1 MSPEQ
6 GSPRRELEKRAGLLR
21 RLLPVMIGLT
31 VLAVVVNVCWWFS
44 KPSLEPLP
52 IVATDRMTPRIRM
65 LIQEA
70 TAQVMRHNDSAAAW
84 GDLGAIYFVHTM
96 TPEAAACFRNAER
109 LDPADYRWPYLLGI
123 SVLNTDGE
131 QALDC
136 YRRSAQRCG
145 NKAHVQ
151 LRLAEAL
158 IDKGELEEAAVQVE
172 SVLGH
177 APSNPRVQF
186 AKARLLLAQGD
197 LEQAKSWAMRSA
209 AAAPDKR
216 TPHLLVAQLC
226 RRTQDAAGEERALKA
241 LEKFADDFTAWE
253 DPDTAALYPLR
264 QDGTARLARAEDLAK
279 SGQTA
284 TLKETLSEIATGSDG
299 AAATS
304 QLAWILD
311 QEGNYRASEA
321 LLRHQLLRFPN
332 DERLHFQ
339 LGVVGFLQEKYPE
352 AEAAFRRV
360 VELKPDFVDA
370 WYNLGLTLLKL
381 EKPGDARVAFAA
393 AVRLS
398 PSKAVARINL
408 AELLLADGR
417 YKEAREHLEA
427 AIKVAPEEKLAR
439 ELLQR
444 AKAGGK

>member
-1 MSPEQ
+1 M
-6 GSPRRELEKRAGLLR
+6 R
-21 RLLPVMIGLT
+21 RLVPVLFGLT
-31 VLAVVVNVCWWFS
+31 VLAVAVNVYWWFS
-44 KPSLEPLP
+44 MPSLEPLP
-52 IVATDRMTPRIRM
+52 VVATDRMTPRIRE
-65 LIQEA
+65 LIQTA
-70 TAQVMRHNDSAAAW
+70 TAEVMRQDHSAVAW
-84 GDLGAIYFVHTM
+84 GDLGAVYFVHSM
-96 TPEAAACFRNAER
+96 MPEAVACFRNAEV
-109 LDPADYRWPYLLGI
+109 LDPVDYRWPYLLGI
-123 SVLNTDGE
+123 CLLNTDRE
-131 QALDC
+131 ESLDC

-145 NKAHVQ
+145 QKAHVQ

-158 IDKGELEEAAVQVE
+158 IDRSELEEAAMQVE
-172 SVLGH
+172 SVLSY

-197 LEQAKSWAMRSA
+197 LEQAKSWAIRSA

-226 RRTQDAAGEERALKA
+226 RRTRDTAGETRALKA
-241 LEKFADDFTAWE
+241 LEKIADDFTAWE

-284 TLKETLSEIATGSDG
+284 SLKETLSEIATGSDG

-311 QEGNYRASEA
+311 QEGNFRESEG
-321 LLRHQLLRFPN
+321 LLRQQLLRFPK

-339 LGVVGFLQEKYPE
+339 FGVVCFLQERNPE

-370 WYNLGLTLLKL
+370 WYNLGLTFVKL
-381 EKPGDARVAFAA
+381 NKPSDARDAFAV

-398 PSKAVARINL
+398 PSKAVIRISL
-408 AELLLADGR
+408 AELLLAEG
-417 YKEAREHLEA
+417 KEEEACEHLEA
-427 AIKVAPEEKLAR
+427 AIKVAPMEQEARDMLAR
-439 ELLQR
+439 I
-444 AKAGGK
+444 KAGQK